1 MTLLKTGLNVWHAQG
16 TLTQCLWVRVFTVL
30 MEATVDVRLSAPY
43 GNGDDCDLVIVAV
56 VFILLRTGKSMSVGG
71 VKGKAGIQ
79 TQTKKTTKAVRV

>member
-56 VFILLRTGKSMSVGG
+56 VCILRTGKSKSVE
-71 VKGKAGIQ
+71 A
-79 TQTKKTTKAVRV
+79 